1 MGLLDLWNKPEK
13 NVKDIIQN
21 AILNNEAIAIK
32 YRNFDGEI
40 SSRTLS
46 KIRFNT
52 DFENEGETKT
62 HIKGFCSMRKEDR
75 TFKIDRI
82 MSVDVI
88 K

>member
-21 AILNNEAIAIK
+21 AILNNEAITIK

-46 KIRFNT
+46 EIRFNT
-52 DFENEGETKT
+52 DFENDGTTKT
-62 HIKGFCSMRKEDR
+62 HIKGFCSMRNEDR

-82 MSVDVI
+82 MSVDLLR
-88 K
+88 